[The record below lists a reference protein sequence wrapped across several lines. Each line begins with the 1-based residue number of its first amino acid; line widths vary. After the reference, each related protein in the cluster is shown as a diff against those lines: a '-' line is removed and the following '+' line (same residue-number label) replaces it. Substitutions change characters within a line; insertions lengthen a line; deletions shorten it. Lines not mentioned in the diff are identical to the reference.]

1 MIQLPSIPA
10 LFHTSF
16 LLCIFGI
23 IMTSVLLREQQ
34 NLFDTD
40 VATGV
45 SIVTFYMVSVVNL
58 DI

>member
-1 MIQLPSIPA
+1 
-10 LFHTSF
+10 
-16 LLCIFGI
+16 
-23 IMTSVLLREQQ
+23 MTSVLLREQQ